1 MFKGQLRPMSNN
13 RIIFYCIFAAFHLF
27 LFFFSLY
34 VDSQRENVQ
43 FLLTLQSKIWMLKYG
58 SFLGL
63 LLLAINFIWDWRNT
77 RAHRKEKDHLNH
89 EINVLKAKLFD
100 IQEEQRK
107 TDYRPSPESQ

>member
-1 MFKGQLRPMSNN
+1 MSNN
-13 RIIFYCIFAAFHLF
+13 RIIFYCFFAAFHLF

-34 VDSQRENVQ
+34 VDNQRENVQ
-43 FLLTLQSKIWMLKYG
+43 FLITMQSKIWMLKYG

-63 LLLAINFIWDWRNT
+63 FLLGISIVWDWQKART
-77 RAHRKEKDHLNH
+77 HRKETDHLNH

-107 TDYRPSPESQ
+107 AEFRPSSDPPKTP

>member
-1 MFKGQLRPMSNN
+1 MSNN

-58 SFLGL
+58 SFIGLVLLGICML
-63 LLLAINFIWDWRNT
+63 WDWNSS

-89 EINVLKAKLFD
+89 EINILKAKLFD

-107 TDYRPSPESQ
+107 AEYRPSPEPPKTP